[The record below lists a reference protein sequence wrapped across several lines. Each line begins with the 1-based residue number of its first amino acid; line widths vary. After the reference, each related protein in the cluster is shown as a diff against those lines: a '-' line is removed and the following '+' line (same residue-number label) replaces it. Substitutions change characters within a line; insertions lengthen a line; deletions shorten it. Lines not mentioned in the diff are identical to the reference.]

1 MIKILNV
8 LGKQD
13 EKTDCSFILDEGVMK
28 YQQRIQSSFN
38 YDSNTLAKLFPE
50 TNRAML

>member
-13 EKTDCSFILDEGVMK
+13 VATDCSFILDEGVMK
-28 YQQRIQSSFN
+28 YQQRI
-38 YDSNTLAKLFPE
+38 
-50 TNRAML
+50 

>member
-13 EKTDCSFILDEGVMK
+13 EKTDCSFIMDEGVMK
-28 YQQRIQSSFN
+28 YQQRIQAQFN
-38 YDSNTLAKLFPE
+38 SNSNQIKKMFPK
-50 TNRAML
+50 TNP

>member
-1 MIKILNV
+1 MQDNTEQDSSQVNIVSQNDQMIKILNI

-28 YQQRIQSSFN
+28 Y
-38 YDSNTLAKLFPE
+38 
-50 TNRAML
+50 